1 MLPSFFPAPEWR
13 FGEDLR
19 SGVRLPRPNYEM
31 GMTWRRKAVRRKIR
45 IGATLLLALLAVSA
59 CEGIEPYEPRN
70 NREEGPKN
78 GLLTGEEG
86 EFVIFRLRSKPKGE
100 EAPQDGDEEI
110 ETQEEESE
118 TQDSQ

>member
-1 MLPSFFPAPEWR
+1 MQLMSRRMLPSFFSVPGWR
-13 FGEDLR
+13 C
-19 SGVRLPRPNYEM
+19 
-31 GMTWRRKAVRRKIR
+31 KAVRRETR
-45 IGATLLLALLAVSA
+45 MGAALLFALLAVSA

-70 NREEGPKN
+70 NREEGPES

-100 EAPQDGDEEI
+100 EGGEEI

-118 TQDSQ
+118 IQDTE